1 MTEALIKVEG
11 VSKKFCRSLR
21 KSLWYGM
28 QDLGSEILGH
38 RHASSNNLRPDEFWA
53 TKDISFELKRGECLG
68 LVGRNGAGKTTLL
81 RMLNGLI
88 KPDQGRIEM
97 RGRIG
102 ALIALGAG
110 FNPILTGRENIFVNA
125 TILGLTSREVESK
138 LDDIIDFAEIREFI
152 DAPVQTYSSGMTVR
166 LGFAIAASI
175 QPDVLLLD
183 EVLAVG
189 DAAFRHKCYQR
200 ISRLVSNCAVIIVS
214 HSMDQIG
221 VIANKVGFMH
231 SGKLE
236 IFNDTA
242 AGISAYNRI
251 NRQSGLDYGLDRTFS
266 IREPITR
273 AEVSLS
279 SEHVHYGG
287 CLEVKL
293 NIVST
298 VAVEGLLISFTGVNE
313 NHQPVMNW
321 NSKALRGRIDIKE
334 GVSELRFTIDPLLL
348 HQGRYFW
355 NFWISSGGIAPLIY
369 AVNAGSFFVDSSQNP
384 TGDIPYLPDPSGLTV
399 TTAGEEKVF
408 DISPVGCDLL
418 QSPKTRGLPS

>member
-28 QDLGSEILGH
+28 QDLGNEILSH
-38 RHASSNNLRPDEFWA
+38 RHASNNNLRPDEFWA

-97 RGRIG
+97 HGRIG

-125 TILGLTSREVESK
+125 TVLGLTSKEVESK
-138 LDDIIDFAEIREFI
+138 LDEIIDFAEIREFI
-152 DAPVQTYSSGMTVR
+152 DTPVQSYSSGMSVR

-200 ISRLVSNCAVIIVS
+200 INRLVSNCAVIIVS

-221 VIANKVGFMH
+221 AIANKVGFMH

-236 IFNDTA
+236 IFNDTT

-251 NRQSGLDYGLDRTFS
+251 NRQSELDYDLDRTFS
-266 IREPITR
+266 ICEPITH

-279 SEHVHYGG
+279 SERVRYGG
-287 CLEVKL
+287 RLEVRL
-293 NIVST
+293 NITSAVG
-298 VAVEGLLISFTGVNE
+298 VEGLMISFTGVNE

-321 NSKALRGRIDIKE
+321 NNKALRGRIDIKE

-355 NFWISSGGIAPLIY
+355 NLWLSDGGIAPLIY
-369 AVNAGSFFVDSSQNP
+369 AVNAGFFYVDSDQSP
-384 TGDIPYLPDPSGLTV
+384 TGEIPYLPDPSGLRV
-399 TTAGEEKVF
+399 TTAGEEKLF
-408 DISPVGCDLL
+408 GISPVGRGLS
-418 QSPKTRGLPS
+418 QSP

>member
-28 QDLGSEILGH
+28 QDLGSEILGR
-38 RHASSNNLRPDEFWA
+38 RHASNGNLRPDEFWA
-53 TKDISFELKRGECLG
+53 AKDVCFELKRGECLG

-97 RGRIG
+97 HGRIG
-102 ALIALGAG
+102 ALISLGAG

-125 TILGLTSREVESK
+125 TVLGLTSKEVQSR
-138 LDDIIDFAEIREFI
+138 LDEIIDFAELRESI

-166 LGFAIAASI
+166 LGFAIASSI

-200 ISRLVSNCAVIIVS
+200 IGRLASSCAVIFVS

-221 VIANKVGFMH
+221 AIATKVGLMR
-231 SGKLE
+231 SGKLQ
-236 IFNDTA
+236 IFNDTTN
-242 AGISAYNRI
+242 GISAYNRI
-251 NRQSGLDYGLDRTFS
+251 NQQSGLDYALDRTFS
-266 IREPITR
+266 ICEPITHT
-273 AEVSLS
+273 EVSLS
-279 SEHVHYGG
+279 SDRVPYGG
-287 CLEVKL
+287 RLEVRV
-293 NIVST
+293 NIVSARN
-298 VAVEGLLISFTGVNE
+298 VAGLMISFTGVNE

-321 NSKALRGRIDIKE
+321 NSKPLRGQIDIKQ
-334 GVSELRFTIDPLLL
+334 GLSELRFTIDPLLL
-348 HQGRYFW
+348 HQGRYSW
-355 NFWISSGGIAPLIY
+355 NLWISNGGIAPLIY
-369 AVNAGSFFVDSSQNP
+369 AVNAGYFFVDSSHNP
-384 TGDIPYLPDPSGLTV
+384 TGDIPYLPSPSGLTV
-399 TTAGEEKVF
+399 STAGNEEVF
-408 DISPVGCDLL
+408 LCDELNA
-418 QSPKTRGLPS
+418 TF

>member
-11 VSKKFCRSLR
+11 VSKKFCRNLR
-21 KSLWYGM
+21 RSLWYGM

-38 RHASSNNLRPDEFWA
+38 RHASNNNLRPDEFWA
-53 TKDISFELKRGECLG
+53 SKDINFELKRGECLG

-88 KPDQGRIEM
+88 KPDQGRIEI

-102 ALIALGAG
+102 ALISLGAG

-125 TILGLTSREVESK
+125 TVLGLTSKEIDSK
-138 LDDIIDFAEIREFI
+138 LDEIIDFSELREFI

-166 LGFAIAASI
+166 LGFAIASSI
-175 QPDVLLLD
+175 KPDVLLLD

-200 ISRLVSNCAVIIVS
+200 INRLISSCAVIFVS

-221 VIANKVGFMH
+221 AIANKIGFMH

-236 IFNDTA
+236 IFNDTT
-242 AGISAYNRI
+242 AGISAYNQT
-251 NRQSGLDYGLDRTFS
+251 NRQSRLDFGLDRTFS
-266 IREPITR
+266 IGTPITH

-279 SEHVHYGG
+279 SEQVNYGG

-293 NIVST
+293 NIMSAA
-298 VAVEGLLISFTGVNE
+298 AVEGILISFTGVNE

-321 NSKALRGRIDIKE
+321 NTKALGERIDIKE

-355 NFWISSGGIAPLIY
+355 NLWLSDGGIAPLIY
-369 AVNAGSFFVDSSQNP
+369 AVNAGLFYVDSDQSP
-384 TGDIPYLPDPSGLTV
+384 TGDIPYLPDPSGLRV
-399 TTAGEEKVF
+399 TNGREEKVF
-408 DISPVGCDLL
+408 GISQVG
-418 QSPKTRGLPS
+418 RGLL